1 MSVNDSKTGKNC
13 RSLDKAFKQRV
24 CEFRWLIWMRR
35 EMEATNRRKLG
46 KDSAQK
52 EGLKMKLRD
61 FKEMINRT
69 VFCALSDKDA
79 HFRGV
84 LLKRS
89 EGKLVMVATNNRVL
103 GFASSNVGDDFP
115 DFGEFVVP
123 PEVLQKI
130 AKRKR
135 DTVSLSISVSNNEVN
150 FRIGSACVSAET
162 VSGNH
167 PQFVR
172 ILENIP
178 TASFAVDRL
187 LLLEAL
193 DMISATRGVWGSV
206 YFALSSGT
214 LILQTDDENSSAE
227 VEVPCDY
234 SGEKADLTFSM
245 KYITEII
252 KHIDTE
258 RVSIRFGTRNIT
270 VAIMPV
276 PEQGYFFLLAQKR
289 RNGT

>member
-24 CEFRWLIWMRR
+24 CEFRRLIWMRR

-115 DFGEFVVP
+115 DFGEAVVL
-123 PEVLQKI
+123 PEVLRKI

-135 DTVSLSISVSNNEVN
+135 DTVSLSISVSGNEVN
-150 FRIGSACVSAET
+150 FHIGSDCVSAET

-178 TASFAVDRL
+178 PTSFTVDRL

-193 DMISATRGVWGSV
+193 GMVSVTEGGSV

-234 SGEKADLTFSM
+234 SGEKAELTFSM
-245 KYITEII
+245 EYITEIV

-258 RVSIRFGTRNIT
+258 RVSIRFDTRNII